1 MSAFYQNIRSLS
13 SLFREICFIS
23 GTNPKFREL
32 HTDRVRLH
40 TIKNL
45 REVFLLKKWMIFALA
60 ALMLLTAVCASAE
73 ETAQAPVQLDYST
86 IIDGEQIYY
95 SGSIDGGERG
105 VFTMNAD
112 GSDPVRISGV
122 TADLLALSGDHLLI
136 YQYDL
141 ETGDSTAAVL
151 NANGTCTPLAIE
163 YGGKAIAAD
172 GRFYW
177 GMGSCAADGSDIQI
191 YFTGD
196 AVNAYEYYPL
206 AVHEGYYYYL
216 DWSEMSGMVY
226 AEGTSQPMGA
236 SLCRM
241 KLADQTHE
249 VISPLGTRFI
259 AIENG
264 LIYYTR
270 DNYWCETPDGASSEV
285 VVDQGLFAADVA
297 TLTET
302 RLAEYPTDANAVDSY
317 MLVRDGVVYG
327 MHSDYASEDADA
339 FCVIR
344 VASDGTKLDSLPV
357 SPDAWRTLS
366 CVENGVLYVAECNII
381 SSEDDFIQKDSII
394 AVNLSDGSETVLNPE
409 TIDMLFYSESD
420 PAVKVVGDRIYFTAY
435 DMERW
440 SVCLKSMKLDGSDL
454 TLLAHGVSFAEG

>member
-1 MSAFYQNIRSLS
+1 MM
-13 SLFREICFIS
+13 
-23 GTNPKFREL
+23 
-32 HTDRVRLH
+32 
-40 TIKNL
+40 NL
-45 REVFLLKKWMIFALA
+45 REVFLLKKWMMIALTA
-60 ALMLLTAVCASAE
+60 LLMLTSAFASAE
-73 ETAQAPVQLDYST
+73 ETAASPVNLDYST
-86 IIDGEQIYY
+86 IIDGERIYY

-105 VFTMNAD
+105 VYIMNAD
-112 GSDPVRISGV
+112 GSDPVRISEI
-122 TADLLALSGDHLLI
+122 TADLLALSGENLLV

-151 NANGTCTPLAIE
+151 NADGTLLPLAGE

-177 GMGSCAADGSDIQI
+177 GMGSCAADGSDLQT

-226 AEGTSQPMGA
+226 AEGASQPMGA

-241 KLADQTHE
+241 NLADQTHE
-249 VISPLGTRFI
+249 VVSPLGTRFI
-259 AIENG
+259 GIENG
-264 LIYYTR
+264 SIYYTR
-270 DNYWCETPDGASSEV
+270 DNYWREMPDGTSSEV
-285 VVDQGLFAADVA
+285 AVDQGLFAADLA

-302 RLAEYPTDANAVDSY
+302 CLAEYPADANVVDSY
-317 MLVRDGVVYG
+317 MLVKDGVVYG
-327 MHSDYASEDADA
+327 MHSDYASEGPDA
-339 FCVIR
+339 FGVIR
-344 VASDGTKLDSLPV
+344 VTSDGTKLDLLPV
-357 SPDAWRTLS
+357 SPDVWRTIS
-366 CVENGVLYVAECNII
+366 CVEDGILYVSECNII
-381 SSEDDFIQKDSII
+381 SYEDDFIQKDSVI
-394 AVNLSDGSETVLNPE
+394 AINLADGSETVLNPE

-420 PAVKVVGDRIYFTAY
+420 PAVKVVGDRVYFTAY